1 VTLPDTVRFAPSTM
15 ALTRPSTDILLAFAP
30 IPDAVRAARHAL
42 RERGL
47 NPDLDHTV
55 SLLTSELVGNAVRHA
70 GPLNPTERIVFHAQ
84 LSEDHV
90 RVEVADHG
98 PGFDPDVRH
107 ETSGF
112 GLRLVDKLASRWGVE
127 RTARGCRV
135 WFEVDRRRG
144 RFDRDD

>member
-1 VTLPDTVRFAPSTM
+1 MAIAPTSTE
-15 ALTRPSTDILLAFAP
+15 ILLALAP
-30 IPDAVRAARHAL
+30 VPDAVRAARHAL

-47 NPDLDHTV
+47 SADLDHTV

-70 GPLNPTERIVFHAQ
+70 GPQNTADRIVFHAR
-84 LSEDHV
+84 LSDDHV

-98 PGFDPDVRH
+98 PGFDPEIRH
-107 ETSGF
+107 DAAGF
-112 GLRLVDKLASRWGVE
+112 GLRLVDKLATRWGVD

-144 RFDRDD
+144 RFGRD

>member
-1 VTLPDTVRFAPSTM
+1 M
-15 ALTRPSTDILLAFAP
+15 ALARTSTDILLAFAP

-42 RERGL
+42 HERGL
-47 NPDLDHTV
+47 SPELDHTV
-55 SLLTSELVGNAVRHA
+55 SLLTSELVANAVRHA

-84 LSEDHV
+84 LSDDHV

-98 PGFDPDVRH
+98 PGFDPEIRH
-107 ETSGF
+107 ETAGF
-112 GLRLVDKLASRWGVE
+112 GLRLVDKLASRWGVDCSP
-127 RTARGCRV
+127 RGCRV

>member
-1 VTLPDTVRFAPSTM
+1 M
-15 ALTRPSTDILLAFAP
+15 ALTRSSTDILIAFAP
-30 IPDAVRAARHAL
+30 APRAVRAARQAL
-42 RERGL
+42 RDRGL
-47 NPDLDHTV
+47 SPDLDHTV

-70 GPLNPTERIVFHAQ
+70 GPLRPSERIVLHAR

-90 RVEVADHG
+90 RVEIADHG
-98 PGFDPDVRH
+98 PGFDPEVRH
-107 ETSGF
+107 ETVGF

-144 RFDRDD
+144 RFERE